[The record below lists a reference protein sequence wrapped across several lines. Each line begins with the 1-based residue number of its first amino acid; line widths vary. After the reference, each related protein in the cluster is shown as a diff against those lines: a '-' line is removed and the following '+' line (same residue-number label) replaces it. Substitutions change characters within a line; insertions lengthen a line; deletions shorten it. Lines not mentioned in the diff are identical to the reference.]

1 MYDLKSLNPLAM
13 FNLLCLMICVF
24 IHIYSFFSYLPF
36 SFGILISLVLSLFLN
51 AFWIF
56 LKQKNSKN
64 PPWSFSSWS
73 TPFQSVFIIL
83 FIYALLQF
91 LIFYQ
96 LVGNFR
102 VEKVDESYHLFE
114 RDRFVAEVSQ
124 LEYQTYWARS
134 ARLFS
139 SYLILFFS
147 FIVYSVIKQL
157 KR

>member
-13 FNLLCLMICVF
+13 FNLLCLMVCVI
-24 IHIYSFFSYLPF
+24 IHFYSFFGYIPF
-36 SFGILISLVLSLFLN
+36 SFFVLIGLTLPLFINGVWLICHSHFEKAQSQRLAYSN
-51 AFWIF
+51 
-56 LKQKNSKN
+56 
-64 PPWSFSSWS
+64 WSS
-73 TPFQSVFIIL
+73 TFQSIFIVL
-83 FIYALLQF
+83 FIYAFLQF
-91 LIFYQ
+91 FIYLK

-114 RDRFVAEVSQ
+114 RARFVAEVSQ

-147 FIVYSVIKQL
+147 FIVYASKQS
-157 KR
+157 K